1 MLLLISYLNV
11 NIISLFSERFAE
23 LRNIQLSERPVS
35 GGNARDNI
43 ETFFRQAVHGPTEEE
58 RIVIEENNRPAEV
71 VQDVQLLQQRSVVQ
85 SSLQNQFR
93 GILER
98 ALLRRVTGQPANPEP
113 QNNPPQRQRQ
123 RNLVGSSDFR
133 ARLES
138 LYGGRSTTSAT
149 STNTNAAPRRNR
161 RYFPFLLVVIW
172 VCLRN
177 NI

>member
-138 LYGGRSTTSAT
+138 LYGGGSTTSAT